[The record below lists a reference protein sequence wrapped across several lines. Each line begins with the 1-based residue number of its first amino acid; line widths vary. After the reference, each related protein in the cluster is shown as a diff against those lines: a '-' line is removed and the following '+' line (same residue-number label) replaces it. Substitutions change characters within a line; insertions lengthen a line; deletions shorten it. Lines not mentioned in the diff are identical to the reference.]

1 VIIVESVSGVDYL
14 LQSST
19 KVDVEEKIDEPLRIF
34 EGSPV
39 EKFFRPESERRPEA
53 GNTDPNSV
61 MKFDGPAPETINSRL
76 AMLGLTWALVAE
88 IVTGQS
94 LIQQVSRTEIF
105 GHNLDRYW
113 SIGSQSRQS
122 TGQFGHNL
130 DKVLVNLDNK

>member
-19 KVDVEEKIDEPLRIF
+19 KVDVEEKSDEPLRIF

-94 LIQQVSRTEIF
+94 LIQQVSRAETF
-105 GHNLDRYW
+105 GHNLDKYW

>member
-94 LIQQVSRTEIF
+94 LIQQVSRAEIF

>member
-1 VIIVESVSGVDYL
+1 MLSRDYL

-19 KVDVEEKIDEPLRIF
+19 KVDVEEKSDEPLRIF

-76 AMLGLTWALVAE
+76 AMLGLTWALAAE

-94 LIQQVSRTEIF
+94 LVQQVSRAEIF
-105 GHNLDRYW
+105 CHNLDRYW
-113 SIGSQSRQS
+113 SIGSQSRQVLVNSVAILTS
-122 TGQFGHNL
+122 TGQSGQ
-130 DKVLVNLDNK
+130 LVGY